1 MTSKAGKPFGKYT
14 IEDQTSSYDFALF
27 GETYLKFHYMFAL
40 GTPLFITGIIQEPYY
55 NRDLP
60 DDKKRPNELKVL
72 EVKMLDEV
80 FEKSKREAKFMLN
93 INKLTSENVKN
104 IIDIIKDNP
113 GNQPFSMLLVD
124 KEHNMTCSTHP
135 EKGKINAEAVFKK
148 MNDFADLVTYDL
160 LK

>member
-1 MTSKAGKPFGKYT
+1 M
-14 IEDQTSSYDFALF
+14 
-27 GETYLKFHYMFAL
+27 
-40 GTPLFITGIIQEPYY
+40 
-55 NRDLP
+55 P

-72 EVKMLDEV
+72 DVKLLEEI
-80 FEKSKREAKFMLN
+80 FEKSKREAKFYLE
-93 INKLTSENVKN
+93 INKLTSENVKI
-104 IIDIIKDNP
+104 IIDIIKENP

-148 MNDFADLVTYDL
+148 MNDYADLVTYDL